1 MSGLAYR
8 RLALA
13 ALLLALMSVKLARV
27 SGEEWVPAQHAWS
40 GPAHF
45 DPALA
50 TSWVDAGARYVGGCC
65 RVGPREIA
73 GIADALR

>member
-1 MSGLAYR
+1 MTSSRQCSLPYGPPALPAVAYPNR
-8 RLALA
+8 
-13 ALLLALMSVKLARV
+13 
-27 SGEEWVPAQHAWS
+27 GEGWDPAQHAWS

-50 TSWVDAGARYVGGCC
+50 AAWVDAGAQYVGGCC

-73 GIADALR
+73 AIADALR